1 MPSGMNYPLEE
12 YISAVSGWNFTVEEM
27 LLTGERIQTL
37 RHAFNVREGLRPAD
51 FKLPDR
57 MIGKPPLAAGP
68 VAGVTIDIDTLV
80 KEYHQAMGWDEKTG
94 VPARER
100 LEKLGLAAVVSD
112 LARA

>member
-1 MPSGMNYPLEE
+1 
-12 YISAVSGWNFTVEEM
+12 
-27 LLTGERIQTL
+27 
-37 RHAFNVREGLRPAD
+37 
-51 FKLPDR
+51 
-57 MIGKPPLAAGP
+57 
-68 VAGVTIDIDTLV
+68 VTIDIDTLV